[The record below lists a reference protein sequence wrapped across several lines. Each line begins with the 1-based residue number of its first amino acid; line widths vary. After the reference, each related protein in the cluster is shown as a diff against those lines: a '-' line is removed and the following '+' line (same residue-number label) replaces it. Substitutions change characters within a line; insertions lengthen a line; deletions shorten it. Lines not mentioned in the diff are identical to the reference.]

1 MTTIDK
7 RPSKRPIG
15 SALLPEG
22 SAGAVGR
29 WFPTQWPRICGE
41 NLLPLQDDAFLTAPF
56 RSRYQPGLRTFAYC
70 AGCGYHPHNPAAQGL
85 AGVAR
90 RLNAPLHKLS
100 ATTQSDPR
108 SRLRELNRARYG
120 ALTVSEDGQ
129 P

>member
-56 RSRYQPGLRTFAYC
+56 RSRYQPGLRTPDLLTFIRSCDRDPLLIDFNAQAP
-70 AGCGYHPHNPAAQGL
+70 AG
-85 AGVAR
+85 
-90 RLNAPLHKLS
+90 
-100 ATTQSDPR
+100 
-108 SRLRELNRARYG
+108 
-120 ALTVSEDGQ
+120 
-129 P
+129 